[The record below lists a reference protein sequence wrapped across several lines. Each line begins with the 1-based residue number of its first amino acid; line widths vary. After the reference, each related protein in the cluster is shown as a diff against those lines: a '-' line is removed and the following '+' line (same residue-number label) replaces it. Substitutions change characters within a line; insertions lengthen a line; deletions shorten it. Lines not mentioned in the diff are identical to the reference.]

1 MYSQVQDLIFL
12 MTQNLFEMENLQ
24 IIQEMYKNFA
34 EKNMPA
40 VLNSFDKDVVWV
52 RPGEPAIPF
61 SGTFNGM
68 EGLARMFTIIAQ
80 TVKINSLTPEKIIAQ
95 DDTVAVIGSDKAD
108 VIATGKSYTSEWVYL
123 YTLKNEKIIKV
134 QVYIDT
140 LELAKAFQ
148 P

>member
-1 MYSQVQDLIFL
+1 MD
-12 MTQNLFEMENLQ
+12 NLQ
-24 IIQEMYKNFA
+24 VIQEMYKNFA

-40 VLNSFDKDVVWV
+40 VLNCFDKDVVWI

-61 SGTFNGM
+61 SGSFTGM
-68 EGLARMFTIIAQ
+68 EGLAKMFTIISQ
-80 TVKINSLTPEKIIAQ
+80 TVKINSLAPEKIIAQ

-108 VIATGKSYTSEWVYL
+108 VIATGKSYTSEWVYV
-123 YTLKNEKIIKV
+123 YTLKNEKIIHV